1 VFFLSKKKC
10 LDYVILFSPLDAAY
24 VILYLNNM
32 ILEIVIVEEFLQN
45 I

>member
-1 VFFLSKKKC
+1 
-10 LDYVILFSPLDAAY
+10 VILFSSLTAAY

-32 ILEIVIVEEFLQN
+32 ILEIVIVEKFLQN